1 MVLRVLC
8 GESSSSLLQARV
20 SIFQGK
26 ETFVDAHF
34 TKDHPTA
41 AEQQAVD
48 SVLGVPHSGWKGGP
62 RRPDRD
68 GHSAV
73 NGHRLGADR
82 HLLLPVLHAIQ
93 ARMGWITPA
102 ALNYACQRLNVP
114 PAEAFG
120 VASFYGLFSVTPRP
134 PCVLHVCD
142 DIACMTRGVEDLCR
156 SVESQLGPAGSPS
169 LNGKA
174 TWLRS
179 PCLGL
184 CERAP
189 AALMSRAGE
198 KPAEKVVA
206 PASPQS
212 LLSKLESFADATAE
226 EPPDRFEASA
236 SAPQASQNGH
246 SRLVLLRRVGRMDP
260 ASLDDYRAYGG
271 YEALRRA
278 LNFGGSWVVREV
290 LNSRLV
296 GRGGAAFPTGKKWDP
311 ANQPR
316 YLVCNADESEPGTFK
331 DRVVMEA
338 DPYSLIEAITIAGT
352 ALGCERGYIYLRGEY
367 PLAGERLSHAI
378 RVARERGYLGTNIL
392 GRGVDFDIEMRR
404 GAGAYICGEE
414 TALFNSIEGLR
425 GEPRSKP
432 PFPTQ
437 VGLFGKPT
445 VVNNVET
452 LVNVLLIVQE
462 GGESY
467 AAMGTRGSTGPK
479 LFCLSGHVARPGVY
493 EVPFGT
499 TLRELIEMGGGVAG
513 SGRLKAVLLGGAAG
527 SFLSP
532 AELDTPLTFEG
543 TRAVGASLGSGVVM
557 LFDDSVDLRKI
568 LFRIA
573 AFFRDESCGQCVPCR
588 LGTVRQEEL
597 LQRLNH
603 RKPMGSVEAELGLL
617 KEVGQ
622 VMRDASICGLGQTA
636 SSAIESALRR
646 WQLF

>member
-1 MVLRVLC
+1 L
-8 GESSSSLLQARV
+8 
-20 SIFQGK
+20 
-26 ETFVDAHF
+26 
-34 TKDHPTA
+34 
-41 AEQQAVD
+41 
-48 SVLGVPHSGWKGGP
+48 
-62 RRPDRD
+62 
-68 GHSAV
+68 
-73 NGHRLGADR
+73 
-82 HLLLPVLHAIQ
+82 
-93 ARMGWITPA
+93 GWITPA
-102 ALNYACQRLNVP
+102 ALNYACQRLDVP
-114 PAEAFG
+114 PAEAYG
-120 VASFYGLFSVTPRP
+120 VASFYGLFSLTPRP
-134 PCVLHVCD
+134 PCVVHVCD
-142 DIACMTRGVEDLCR
+142 DIACMTRGGEELCR
-156 SVESQLGPAGSPS
+156 ILESRLGPPGSS
-169 LNGKA
+169 ALEGKA
-174 TWLRS
+174 TWLRT

-198 KPAEKVVA
+198 KPAEKVMA
-206 PASPQS
+206 PAGADS
-212 LLSKLESFADATAE
+212 LVLTLESFATATVE
-226 EPPDRFEASA
+226 EPPNHFEAKVSV
-236 SAPQASQNGH
+236 PQAAQGGNSQ
-246 SRLVLLRRVGRMDP
+246 LMLLRRVGRIDP
-260 ASLDDYRAYGG
+260 ASLDDYRALGG

-278 LNFGGSWVVREV
+278 LNLGGSWVVREV
-290 LNSRLV
+290 SASRLV

-338 DPYSLIEAITIAGT
+338 DPFSLIEAMTIAGT
-352 ALGCERGYIYLRGEY
+352 ALACERGYLYVRGEY
-367 PLAGERLSHAI
+367 PLAGERLAHAVAI
-378 RVARERGYLGTNIL
+378 ARERGYLGNNIL
-392 GRGVDFDIEMRR
+392 GRGVDFDIEIRR

-425 GEPRSKP
+425 GEPRNKP

-452 LVNVLLIVQE
+452 LVNLLLIVQE
-462 GGESY
+462 GGERF
-467 AAMGTRGSTGPK
+467 AALGTKGSTGPK
-479 LFCLSGHVARPGVY
+479 LFCLSGHVVRPGVY

-499 TLRELIEMGGGVAG
+499 TLRELIELGGGVAG

-527 SFLSP
+527 SFLTP
-532 AELDTPLTFEG
+532 EELDTPLTFEG

-557 LFDDSVDLRKI
+557 LFDDTVDLRKI

-588 LGTVRQEEL
+588 LGTVRQEES
-597 LQRLNH
+597 LQRLH
-603 RKPMGSVEAELGLL
+603 LGRPIESVNVELSML

-636 SSAIESALRR
+636 SSAVESALRR